1 MSTVADE
8 RQHSWAMLEYLRR
21 LVGMFRSVWCARGDV
36 VVENLLLR
44 QQRMVLTRPTR
55 RPPRRRGRDTRF
67 WLLARFAR
75 REWCRHLVLVRP
87 ETVVRWHRAG
97 WRLFWSWTSRRRH
110 GWPRRSTEVRELIA
124 TMARD
129 TPRWGSERSRGERLT
144 LGIAV
149 RKRSVQPYPQR
160 GPARPPSQTW
170 RSFLATHRPQSW
182 AADLLTVHTR
192 TYRTR

>member
-21 LVGMFRSVWCARGDV
+21 LVGIFRSVWCARGAV

-55 RPPRRRGRDTRF
+55 RPPRLRGRDTRF

-97 WRLFWSWTSRRRH
+97 WRLFWSWTSRRRQ
-110 GWPRRSTEVRELIA
+110 GRPRRSPEVRELIA

-129 TPRWGSERSRGERLT
+129 NPRWGSERG
-144 LGIAV
+144 
-149 RKRSVQPYPQR
+149 
-160 GPARPPSQTW
+160 
-170 RSFLATHRPQSW
+170 
-182 AADLLTVHTR
+182 
-192 TYRTR
+192 YRHFFRQNPR